1 MSHPDHI
8 DRDAVLAR
16 LAESRAEISRL
27 LEPPPNGREEKEAPG
42 ASADGAFPRS
52 RTMRTLLS
60 GRGMGAVGAVVGGL
74 LLSRPGLAW
83 RLIRMFPAG
92 ALSRI
97 VMGRVIGAMRG
108 KR

>member
-1 MSHPDHI
+1 MSHSDHI
-8 DRDAVLAR
+8 DRDAVMAR

-27 LEPPPNGREEKEAPG
+27 LEPPNESADRKPR

-52 RTMRTLLS
+52 RTMRALLT
-60 GRGMGAVGAVVGGL
+60 GRGLGAAGAVAGGL

-83 RLIRMFPAG
+83 RLLRMFPAG

-97 VMGRVIGAMRG
+97 VMARMLGGMRG